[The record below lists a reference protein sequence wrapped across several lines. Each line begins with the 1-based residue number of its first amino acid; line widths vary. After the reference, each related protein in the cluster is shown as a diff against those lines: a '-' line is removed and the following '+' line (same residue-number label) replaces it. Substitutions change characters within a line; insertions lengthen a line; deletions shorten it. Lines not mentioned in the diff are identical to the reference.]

1 MTTTAAPQ
9 RHQTGMV
16 VGGVLLLLVIVSW
29 WTAPQPPEP
38 GLSWR
43 WATIA
48 VGLALCAYNVS
59 SAIAAVR
66 RTGPV
71 SVVAFL
77 HLWVFFAF
85 SFPAVEMTF
94 RYEQIMLGYWS
105 IWTDDPLL
113 LQAALLLGAFQ
124 VVFFLA
130 LGTRV
135 EPVCRHIVETSRSRL
150 PDLQIGL
157 VFLLLLLPLVA
168 ARALVLLEL
177 GVEGVA
183 TAMTTRTD
191 YFSQLES
198 EVGPIMWALNSIFP
212 VYAVSL
218 GCLAVK
224 FLVPHPSPL
233 GRRLFLG
240 VLIGS
245 VAGVA
250 LSGGRAEIVFVSVT
264 VALFM
269 YVAGYRTARQFLPVL
284 VFGLFIAALLI
295 AVGQARHGEGNVLS
309 RAAENAYVGNDYSG
323 GDITQILGLG
333 RFEFMV
339 MILDRHLGAE
349 ALLGSSYLWAIVGSL
364 QTSFLLRI
372 AAGVNLPTPSVSS
385 DVLGPWV
392 FGGPQASAL
401 PSAPGEAYLNFGV
414 TGVLVTAVV
423 LGLLTRVLITLS
435 GRLHGPRELILVLTV
450 WTMARLLSD
459 ESTLIASFV
468 VRNWPIMVIAWAVY
482 RTTSRP
488 SRVPFSDWVVRR

>member
-1 MTTTAAPQ
+1 
-9 RHQTGMV
+9 MV
-16 VGGVLLLLVIVSW
+16 VGGAVLLLVLVSW

-48 VGLALCAYNVS
+48 VGLGLCAWNVS
-59 SAIAAVR
+59 SAIAAFR

-85 SFPAVEMTF
+85 SFPAVEVTF
-94 RYEQIMLGYWS
+94 RYEQISLGYWS

-130 LGTRV
+130 LGARV
-135 EPVCRHIVETSRSRL
+135 DPICRHIVETSRSRV
-150 PDLQIGL
+150 PDRQIGL

-168 ARALVLLEL
+168 ARALVLREL

-198 EVGPIMWALNSIFP
+198 GVGPTTWALNTVFP

-224 FLVPHPSPL
+224 FLVPHPSAL

-269 YVAGYRTARQFLPVL
+269 YVAGYRTARQFMPVL
-284 VFGLFIAALLI
+284 VLGLFLAALLF
-295 AVGQARHGEGNVLS
+295 AVGQARHGEENVLS
-309 RAAENAYVGNDYSG
+309 RAADNAYVGNDYSS

-339 MILDRHLGAE
+339 MILDQHLGSE
-349 ALLGSSYLWAIVGSL
+349 ALLGSSYFWGIAGGL

-372 AAGVNLPTPSVSS
+372 TAGVNLPTPSVSS

-414 TGVLVTAVV
+414 TGVLGAAVV
-423 LGLLTRVLITLS
+423 LSLLTRALITLA
-435 GRLHGPRELILVLTV
+435 GRLHGPRELILVLAV
-450 WTMARLLSD
+450 WTMARLVSD

-468 VRNWPIMVIAWAVY
+468 VRNWPILVIAWVVY
-482 RTTSRP
+482 RTITRP
-488 SRVPFSDWVVRR
+488 SHVPFSVSAARR